1 MVERYLAMNTLTEFF
16 FMRDNFETFRLEPE
30 KHGYLLF
37 GRKDREQRNHLLNHL
52 EEASYSLEGYKSVVV
67 GDYGRGKTHQS
78 RNLESEIKRMK
89 LAVHPVYLK
98 CPEFK
103 SKEPFNTFFRELL
116 LGLSADKLS
125 MLATEYERLTQAK
138 QKPPLQEVLNDEF
151 IGLVMRKGLT
161 APNRDV
167 VVTSMRWLG
176 GETKIDMGQV
186 SSSLP
191 PLTSSKQFGSVMRG
205 IVQLFREI
213 DKTVPLYIVDEAER
227 FALVSNT
234 DSYWSWM
241 ASMRELT
248 EIPGVAFLFFV
259 GAKSRDD
266 LPAMFSTDEIVTRVG
281 VSNYVEFYNQSKED
295 LEDFLKELL
304 HTLIR
309 KGPLADPF
317 RSTLQDKLSEG
328 IDAPVPSELLEILK
342 DQSATLETYPFTVE
356 AFNKFVD
363 DSLMADLSNKPR
375 EVLIRVQ
382 KAVGRAMRYGQR
394 LIDSKILDEITKDG
408 I

>member
-1 MVERYLAMNTLTEFF
+1 
-16 FMRDNFETFRLEPE
+16 
-30 KHGYLLF
+30 
-37 GRKDREQRNHLLNHL
+37 
-52 EEASYSLEGYKSVVV
+52 
-67 GDYGRGKTHQS
+67 
-78 RNLESEIKRMK
+78 
-89 LAVHPVYLK
+89 
-98 CPEFK
+98 
-103 SKEPFNTFFRELL
+103 
-116 LGLSADKLS
+116 
-125 MLATEYERLTQAK
+125 
-138 QKPPLQEVLNDEF
+138 
-151 IGLVMRKGLT
+151 
-161 APNRDV
+161 
-167 VVTSMRWLG
+167 
-176 GETKIDMGQV
+176 
-186 SSSLP
+186 
-191 PLTSSKQFGSVMRG
+191 
-205 IVQLFREI
+205 
-213 DKTVPLYIVDEAER
+213 
-227 FALVSNT
+227 
-234 DSYWSWM
+234 
-241 ASMRELT
+241 
-248 EIPGVAFLFFV
+248 
-259 GAKSRDD
+259 
-266 LPAMFSTDEIVTRVG
+266 MFTTDEIVTRVG

-382 KAVGRAMRYGQR
+382 KAVGRAMRFGQR